1 MNRKR
6 LIKSINREGL
16 NQRFLRVIAGVAL
29 AVTGAQAACP
39 KYSEISLVAAAYKS
53 KLPIK
58 PIENLSNVIEAYCA
72 QGKLTAEIGRTKGIQ
87 AGYKAGYT
95 SLSTRPGT
103 DVDRPLRGLLFQNM
117 FLTDG
122 AIVPA
127 DFGARP
133 RFSADL
139 IAVVKDEDIKSA
151 ITPLAALEHISHFLP
166 FIDLSDLMLED
177 GAPIDMLNLI
187 ATNIGSRWGVLGKPI
202 AVEAT
207 QEFLTLLETMTIVI
221 QDEKGDTIGRGK
233 GSDVLGHPMNAVMW
247 IVKDLEHSAQR
258 VQPGDKLGV
267 GAFFPAGTPQAGLSI
282 KVTYQGLPG
291 DPTVSVR
298 FE

>member
-1 MNRKR
+1 MKR
-6 LIKSINREGL
+6 YW
-16 NQRFLRVIAGVAL
+16 VTAIASFL
-29 AVTGAQAACP
+29 AVSSAQADCP
-39 KYSEISLVAAAYKS
+39 KYSAISSVVAAYKAR
-53 KLPIK
+53 LPIK
-58 PIENLSNVIEAYCA
+58 PIENLSNVMEAYCA
-72 QGKLTAEIGRTKGIQ
+72 QGMLAAEIGRTKGTQ

-103 DVDRPLRGLLFQNM
+103 GVDRPLRGFLFQNM
-117 FLTDG
+117 FLSDG
-122 AIVPA
+122 AVVPA
-127 DFGARP
+127 NFGARP

-139 IAVVKDEDIKSA
+139 IAVVKDGDIKSA
-151 ITPLAALEHISHFLP
+151 VTRLDALAHVSHFLP
-166 FIDLSDLMLED
+166 FIDLSDLMLEE
-177 GAPIDMLNLI
+177 GTPTDMFSLI
-187 ATNIGSRWGVLGKPI
+187 ATNIGSRWGVLGQPI

-207 QEFLTLLETMTIVI
+207 QEFLTLLETMTII
-221 QDEKGDTIGRGK
+221 MEDQKGGLIGRGK

-247 IVKDLEHSAQR
+247 MVRDLEHFAQP

-267 GAFFPAGTPQAGLSI
+267 GAFFPAGTPQAGLSV

>member
-1 MNRKR
+1 MNMYWVTA
-6 LIKSINREGL
+6 ITIV
-16 NQRFLRVIAGVAL
+16 FA
-29 AVTGAQAACP
+29 AVGAEAACP
-39 KYSEISLVAAAYKS
+39 KYEVISAAAAAYKAR
-53 KLPIK
+53 LPI
-58 PIENLSNVIEAYCA
+58 PPFQNLHNVIEAYCA
-72 QGKLTAEIGRTKGIQ
+72 QGKLAAEIGRTKGIQ

-103 DVDRPLRGLLFQNM
+103 DVDRPLRGYLFQNM

-122 AIVPA
+122 AVVPA
-127 DFGARP
+127 NFGARP

-139 IAVVKDEDIKSA
+139 IAVVKDHDIKSA
-151 ITPLAALEHISHFLP
+151 LTPLDALAHISHFLP
-166 FIDLSDLMLED
+166 FIDLSDLMLEE
-177 GAPIDMLNLI
+177 GTPTDMLNLI
-187 ATNIGSRWGVLGKPI
+187 ATNIGSRWGVLGQPI

-207 QEFLTLLETMTIVI
+207 KEFLMQLETMTIVMED
-221 QDEKGDTIGRGK
+221 QKGELIGRGK
-233 GSDVLGHPMNAVMW
+233 GSDVLGHPINSIMW
-247 IVKDLEHSAQR
+247 IVRDLEHFAQR

-267 GAFFPAGTPQAGLSI
+267 GAFFPAATPQAGLSI